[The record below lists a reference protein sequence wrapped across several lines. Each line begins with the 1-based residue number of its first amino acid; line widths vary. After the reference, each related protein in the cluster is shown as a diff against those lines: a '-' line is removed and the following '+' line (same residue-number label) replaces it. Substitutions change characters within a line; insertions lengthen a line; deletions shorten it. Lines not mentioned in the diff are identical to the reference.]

1 LIRASGVFFPENL
14 AKSGWRLHRAITS
27 PSRYPDANAWG
38 LATEERRVRE
48 RSGVGGIIARRRES
62 PVLFSDDGAGQG
74 RGRTCSKLPTGWV
87 IPTSSRSQRRKRSD
101 MVAGTS

>member
-1 LIRASGVFFPENL
+1 MIRASGVFFPENL

-38 LATEERRVRE
+38 LATEGKE
-48 RSGVGGIIARRRES
+48 GQGKVGGWGNYRATERKS
-62 PVLFSDDGAGQG
+62 GALLGWGAGQG